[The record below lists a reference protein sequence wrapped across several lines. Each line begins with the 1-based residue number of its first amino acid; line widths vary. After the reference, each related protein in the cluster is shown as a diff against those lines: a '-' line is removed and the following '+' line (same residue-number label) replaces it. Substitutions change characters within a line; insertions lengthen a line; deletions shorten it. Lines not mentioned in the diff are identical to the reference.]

1 MSKKNQNTICTVYIK
16 YNIII
21 INIIED
27 KLYTATGNARLAQL
41 KALFRVAKN
50 ENPK

>member
-1 MSKKNQNTICTVYIK
+1 MSKKTQSTVYIK
-16 YNIII
+16 YNIRI